1 MTDGLTLIPGDVLK
15 IERRFLVDGVVQK
28 KTDQGVFAG
37 VQVVG
42 SAEHLVIENGSGK
55 KKRRTRLV
63 PLHSVSEITLV
74 KAVPRRPREATAPA
88 YDPSVG

>member
-1 MTDGLTLIPGDVLK
+1 MSDGITLVPGDVLR

-28 KTDQGVFAG
+28 ETQQGVFAG

-42 SAEHLVIENGSGK
+42 SAEHLVIEKG
-55 KKRRTRLV
+55 KKRRTTRLV

-74 KAVPRRPREATAPA
+74 KKMPRTPAKVDARPA